1 MTYINEQLL
10 ETVLV
15 LDPKDLKGDINNI
28 IKYKLKE
35 NIEVKCHKIFI

>member
-15 LDPKDLKGDINNI
+15 LDPKDIKGDISNI

-35 NIEVKCHKIFI
+35 NIEGSS